1 MHKCIINVLTGITVD
16 IIIDIYDDNQIDN
29 YYL

>member
-1 MHKCIINVLTGITVD
+1 MHKCIINVLTEITVNS
-16 IIIDIYDDNQIDN
+16 IIEIYDDNQIDN

>member
-1 MHKCIINVLTGITVD
+1 MHKCIINVLTGITVNS
-16 IIIDIYDDNQIDN
+16 IIDIYDDNQIDN